1 MVNTH
6 YSILIIGGG
15 AAGITTA
22 NTLRRM
28 DSKLD
33 IAIVEPSD
41 KHYYQPAFTL
51 VGGGVYKLKNAM
63 KQERDLIPTSITWIQ
78 EYADTF
84 EPENNQVT
92 LKNGHVI
99 SYDYLVVCPGIQ
111 LDFDKIDG
119 LLETLGKNGVCSNYS
134 PEHVE
139 YTWETVQKLKH
150 GKALFTQPPMPIKCA
165 GAPQKAMY
173 LAADRFRQ
181 YGISDKID
189 VEFFNAGPGMFGVP
203 FFAKALMKVIK
214 KYDIKT
220 NFNHNLVAINGEN
233 KIATFEID
241 GPDGTKQRIN
251 EHFDMIHVCPP
262 QSAPDFIK
270 NSPLSND
277 AGWVEVNHFN
287 LQHVTYSNVFGLG
300 DVTSTPNAKTA
311 AAVRKQAPVVAN
323 NILNLINKQ
332 DIIDGYNGYGSCP
345 LTTSLNQAMLAE
357 FSYGGKVTPSF
368 PLLDPRTNRRIWW
381 FVKTTGLPW
390 LYWKFMLKGYQFDL
404 PHRES
409 YAKKITQKED

>member
-1 MVNTH
+1 MANTH

-33 IAIVEPSD
+33 IAIIEPSD

-51 VGGGVYKLKNAM
+51 VGGGAYKLKNAM

-84 EPENNQVT
+84 QPENNQIT
-92 LKNGHVI
+92 LKNGHAI
-99 SYDYLVVCPGIQ
+99 HYDYLVVCPGIQ
-111 LDFDKIDG
+111 LDFHKIDG
-119 LLETLGKNGVCSNYS
+119 LLETLGKNGVCCNYS
-134 PEHVE
+134 PEYVE
-139 YTWETVQKLKH
+139 YTWEMVQKLKH
-150 GKALFTQPPMPIKCA
+150 GRAFFTQPPMPIKCA

-189 VEFFNAGPGMFGVP
+189 VEFFNAGPSMFGVP
-203 FFAKALMKVIK
+203 FFAKALMKIIK
-214 KYDIKT
+214 KYNIKA

-241 GPDGTKQRIN
+241 GPDGTKQRID
-251 EHFDMIHVCPP
+251 EPFDMIHVCPP

-270 NSPLSND
+270 NSPLAND
-277 AGWVEVNHFN
+277 AGWVEVNH
-287 LQHVTYSNVFGLG
+287 
-300 DVTSTPNAKTA
+300 
-311 AAVRKQAPVVAN
+311 
-323 NILNLINKQ
+323 
-332 DIIDGYNGYGSCP
+332 
-345 LTTSLNQAMLAE
+345 
-357 FSYGGKVTPSF
+357 
-368 PLLDPRTNRRIWW
+368 
-381 FVKTTGLPW
+381 
-390 LYWKFMLKGYQFDL
+390 
-404 PHRES
+404 
-409 YAKKITQKED
+409 